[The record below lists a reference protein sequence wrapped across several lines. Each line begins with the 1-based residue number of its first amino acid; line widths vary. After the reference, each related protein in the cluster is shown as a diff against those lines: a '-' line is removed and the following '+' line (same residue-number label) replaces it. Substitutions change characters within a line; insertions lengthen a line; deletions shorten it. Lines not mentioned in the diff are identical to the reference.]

1 VITTGLLY
9 ILHPMSLDELLTYR
23 WLGNPVRLW
32 LLAVTLIVVATTV
45 LWVLKLVAV
54 KRLTA
59 LAKRTRTLFDDMLVD
74 LLCRTRV
81 PLIFVATVSPATD
94 MLSLPTGLYGALRL
108 ASVVALL
115 VQLGIWGNAFISFLA
130 DRYGKRTAGDN
141 GAGTTAL
148 ATMAVIA
155 RVLLGLLLFLFLLDN
170 LGIDVTALIAGL
182 GIGGVIVALALQG
195 IVADMLGAM
204 SILVSKP
211 FVVGEVIETQ
221 GTTGTVEAVGL
232 RATTIRTSSGDEL
245 IVPNKKLLGE
255 PIRNH
260 TRRSER
266 RIEFRFGV
274 TYDTPPE
281 KLDRILSI
289 AREAVERHPLVRFE
303 RAHFRALRE
312 WSLEFEVLYVVASPD
327 VVVSADIQ
335 QQINLELVRRFEAE
349 GISFARPTQVV
360 EVKGMK
366 SSAF

>member
-1 VITTGLLY
+1 VILADLRY
-9 ILHPMSLDELLTYR
+9 ILPLMSLDELLTYR
-23 WLGNPVRLW
+23 WLGNPVKLW
-32 LLAVTLIVVATTV
+32 LLAATLIVVATTV
-45 LWVLKLVAV
+45 LWALKRVAV

-59 LAKRTRTLFDDMLVD
+59 LAQRTQTLFDDTLVD
-74 LLCRTRV
+74 LLGRTRV
-81 PLIFVATVSPATD
+81 PLIFVATISPATD

-115 VQLGIWGNAFISFLA
+115 VQLAIWGNAFISFLA
-130 DRYGKRTAGDN
+130 ARYGKRTADDR
-141 GAGTTAL
+141 GAGSTAL

-170 LGIDVTALIAGL
+170 LGVDVTALIAGL
-182 GIGGVIVALALQG
+182 GIGGVIVALALQS
-195 IVADMLGAM
+195 IVADMLGAL

-232 RATTIRTSSGDEL
+232 RATTIRTGSGDEL
-245 IVPNKKLLGE
+245 IIPNKKLLGD
-255 PIRNH
+255 PIRNL

-266 RIEFRFGV
+266 RVEFRFGV
-274 TYDTPPE
+274 GYDTPPE
-281 KLDRILSI
+281 KLERIVSI
-289 AREAVERHPLVRFE
+289 AREAVGRHPLVRFD

-312 WSLEFEVLYVVASPD
+312 WSLEFEVHYVIASPD
-327 VVVSADIQ
+327 VVVYADIQ
-335 QQINLELVRRFEAE
+335 QQINLELVRRFEAD
-349 GISFARPTQVV
+349 GISFARPMQVV